1 MLAKEIK
8 PGLVMNYDGAPCLIE
23 TLTVQSPSARGG
35 ATYYKYRARNL
46 ITRQKVDITLKGGD
60 SLEEADFARRP
71 VKLMYSD
78 GTHAHFLDQ
87 EDYNQYALPSEDL
100 AEELKW
106 LTEELEGVQ
115 AMIYNDEC
123 VGVQLPAAVE
133 LKITQCDPAVR
144 GNSATS
150 RTKLAVLQTGA
161 TIQVPEYIAEGTMV
175 KVDTRTGDFLS
186 RA

>member
-8 PGLVMNYDGAPCLIE
+8 PGLVMNYEGAPCIIE

-35 ATYYKYRARNL
+35 ATYYKFRARNL

-60 SLEEADFARRP
+60 SLEEADFEKRP
-71 VKLMYSD
+71 IKLMYSD
-78 GTHAHFLDQ
+78 GTHVHFLDQ
-87 EDYNQYALPSEDL
+87 EDYNQYALPVEDVT
-100 AEELKW
+100 EELKY
-106 LTEELEGVQ
+106 LTDDLEGVQ

-123 VGVQLPAAVE
+123 VGIQLPTAVE

-161 TIQVPEYIAEGTMV
+161 EIQVPEYIAEGTMV